1 MSFFCFALAVLFI
14 ACACLRSVKT
24 DVFLLLPT
32 MIVLAVILVIL
43 TNTFCRKSNPK
54 LEFGG
59 GVVNPEPGD
68 TYRSSKFIITGRSA
82 LFVQAIGEVRPEKNG
97 G

>member
-32 MIVLAVILVIL
+32 MIVLAVVLVISGKYFL
-43 TNTFCRKSNPK
+43 QKK
-54 LEFGG
+54 
-59 GVVNPEPGD
+59 
-68 TYRSSKFIITGRSA
+68 
-82 LFVQAIGEVRPEKNG
+82 
-97 G
+97 

>member
-82 LFVQAIGEVRPEKNG
+82 LLCRP
-97 G
+97 

>member
-14 ACACLRSVKT
+14 ACAKT

-82 LFVQAIGEVRPEKNG
+82 LLCKP
-97 G
+97 

>member
-32 MIVLAVILVIL
+32 MIV
-43 TNTFCRKSNPK
+43 CS
-54 LEFGG
+54 
-59 GVVNPEPGD
+59 D
-68 TYRSSKFIITGRSA
+68 TGYSDKYF
-82 LFVQAIGEVRPEKNG
+82 LQKK
-97 G
+97 

>member
-1 MSFFCFALAVLFI
+1 MLCPGCPVH
-14 ACACLRSVKT
+14 CLRVSWQREN

-32 MIVLAVILVIL
+32 MIVLAVVLVIL

-82 LFVQAIGEVRPEKNG
+82 LLCRP
-97 G
+97 